1 MNQTHGL
8 PKEEVEDTPP
18 FFKTWRAMYFFVAGN
33 LAAIIILL
41 YLFTAALNE

>member
-1 MNQTHGL
+1 MTSTQGQ
-8 PKEEVEDTPP
+8 PKEEAEDSPP
-18 FFKTWRAMYFFVAGN
+18 FFKTWKAMYFFVAGN